1 MVDISVAGE
10 SMQSKSLTGDFK
22 TAKLPCIVM
31 LKPVQL
37 GVTWFS
43 EKWCLIIA
51 HRKFFLF
58 CSTNNNGLSTDSGI
72 FLGKVQYDLMKRFYK
87 YFD

>member
-10 SMQSKSLTGDFK
+10 SMQSKWLTDDFK

-37 GVTWFS
+37 GITWFS

-58 CSTNNNGLSTDSGI
+58 CSANNNGLSTASSI
-72 FLGKVQYDLMKRFYK
+72 SFGKGPIRF
-87 YFD
+87 DETLL